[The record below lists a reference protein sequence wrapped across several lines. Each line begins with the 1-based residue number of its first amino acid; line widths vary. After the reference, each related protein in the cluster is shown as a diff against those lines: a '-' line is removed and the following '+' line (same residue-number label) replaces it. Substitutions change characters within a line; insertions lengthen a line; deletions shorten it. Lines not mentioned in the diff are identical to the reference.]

1 MQEAYLSPCEKGNT
15 TATHAPGLRPI
26 VSESSMA
33 TESTLRF
40 GAQTDEVTSLLRIV
54 NMVRDGEASTRP
66 EIGRVTG
73 LGRGVVTQR
82 VDQAIEMGFLEDGAF
97 GPSSGG
103 RAPRTLRFRSGRGLI
118 VVCALGALHIHVG
131 VAELEGDILEDTH
144 RPWDISRGPA
154 ETLETAMAMI
164 DDLLA
169 DRSGRPIWGIAVGV
183 PGPVD
188 FESGRPVA
196 PPIMPGWNGFDVRR
210 RFEQR
215 YDAPTWVD
223 NDVNLLAFG
232 ERARRRAD
240 HVDLIYCKVG
250 SGIGAGLVSQGHVH
264 RGANGAAGDIGH
276 VRVRDAD
283 DQCRCG
289 KIGCLEA
296 VAGGW
301 ALVRDANAAIAG
313 GATGYL
319 AQRAAEGAD
328 PTPEGISR
336 AAEDGDALAIS
347 LVQRS
352 ARVVG
357 EAIATLVNMFN
368 PSVIV
373 IGGAVT
379 AAGEVFLAEV
389 RQRVYE
395 LSLPLA
401 TRDLSIV
408 QSVNDVREPL
418 RGGADMVREQLFE
431 ITFPRWFS
439 AGAPSIE
446 RIFGTA

>member
-1 MQEAYLSPCEKGNT
+1 MA
-15 TATHAPGLRPI
+15 
-26 VSESSMA
+26 SESI
-33 TESTLRF
+33 LRF
-40 GAQTDEVTSLLRIV
+40 GAQTDELTSLLRIV
-54 NMVRDGEASTRP
+54 NMVRTGEATTRP

-82 VDQAIEMGFLEDGAF
+82 VDEAIEIGYLEDGEFA
-97 GPSSGG
+97 PSSGG
-103 RAPRTLRFRSGRGLI
+103 RAPRTLRFRGERGTI
-118 VVCALGALHIHVG
+118 IICALGALHIHVG
-131 VAELEGDILEDTH
+131 ISALDGDILDQTH
-144 RPWDISRGPA
+144 KAWDIARGPA
-154 ETLETAMAMI
+154 ETLDEAMRMI
-164 DDLLA
+164 DELLA
-169 DRSGRPIWGIAVGV
+169 RGSGAPVWGVAVGV

-210 RFEQR
+210 RFEQH
-215 YDAPTWVD
+215 YDAPVWVD

-232 ERARRRAD
+232 ERARRAND

-250 SGIGAGLVSQGHVH
+250 SGIGAGLLSHGRIH

-283 DQCRCG
+283 ALCRCG

-301 ALVRDANAAIAG
+301 ALVRDAEVAVAN

-319 AQRAAEGAD
+319 AQRSKGGD
-328 PTPEGISR
+328 PLTPEGISR

-347 LVQRS
+347 LIQRS
-352 ARVVG
+352 ARDVG
-357 EAIATLVNMFN
+357 ESIAALVNMFN
-368 PSVIV
+368 PSTIV
-373 IGGAVT
+373 IGGAVA
-379 AAGEVFLAEV
+379 AAGELFLAEV

-401 TRDLSIV
+401 TRDLTIV
-408 QSVNDVREPL
+408 QSLNDVSEPL
-418 RGGADMVREQLFE
+418 RGGAEMVREQLFDL
-431 ITFPRWFS
+431 TFPRWFAEGRPTLKAVHAS
-439 AGAPSIE
+439 S
-446 RIFGTA
+446 